1 MKVFDRDHNGYITM
15 SELRQTMKDMGM
27 ELSDEEVEL
36 MMHRADTNGDGRI
49 DYKGG

>member
-1 MKVFDRDHNGYITM
+1 M

-49 DYKGG
+49 DYKGEGGETWKACEMF